1 MASGDDS
8 TVVATVDFVVV
19 VAAAIAALQD
29 NPLSS
34 DRFYQT
40 HSMLYIL
47 HNLLCHTAYTAMVE
61 ISAIVI
67 LEELFFV
74 VSSVLG
80 VLPMV
85 WNHSHHPLHW

>member
-19 VAAAIAALQD
+19 VAAAVAALPD

-34 DRFYQT
+34 DRCCQF
-40 HSMLYIL
+40 HNMLYIL
-47 HNLLCHTAYTAMVE
+47 HNLLCHTDYTAMVE

-67 LEELFFV
+67 VEELLFV

-80 VLPMV
+80 VLPVV
-85 WNHSHHPLHW
+85 WNHSHHPTH